1 MLISQ
6 SLEKP
11 AQVQAADYRMYIV
24 IGYLTYLGIAV
35 HSILMPFF
43 FWLGYDVLAAFNI
56 FAIIAWYTARVT
68 NRNGH
73 HTIAI
78 VLLISETAL
87 HTILAVHY
95 LGWQSGFQYYLMA
108 GIPFSMF
115 IHKIKLP
122 YLLLLCTGLCVL
134 FIVLYSI
141 THGRVYH
148 YQFPII
154 IEVMNYSN
162 IVITF
167 LALSVNSYYF
177 RVASFVSEK
186 QMEALANADQLTG
199 LTNRRGILRKL
210 NAQHDLFTRNG
221 TCFTLVL
228 SDIDHFKKFN
238 DTYGHDC
245 GDYVLQG
252 VAQLMQDRLRQYDV
266 VSRWGGEEFLVML
279 PDTEVDAA
287 IGVAEEIRR
296 AIESEKFNF
305 NGQSLSVTM
314 TFGVAQHQTDDSID
328 NTIKRADDVLYHGKE
343 NGRNRVVS

>member
-1 MLISQ
+1 M
-6 SLEKP
+6 
-11 AQVQAADYRMYIV
+11 
-24 IGYLTYLGIAV
+24 
-35 HSILMPFF
+35 
-43 FWLGYDVLAAFNI
+43 
-56 FAIIAWYTARVT
+56 
-68 NRNGH
+68 
-73 HTIAI
+73 
-78 VLLISETAL
+78 AL
-87 HTILAVHY
+87 YGV
-95 LGWQSGFQYYLMA
+95 
-108 GIPFSMF
+108 
-115 IHKIKLP
+115 
-122 YLLLLCTGLCVL
+122 
-134 FIVLYSI
+134 

-148 YQFPII
+148 YQYPII
-154 IEVMNYSN
+154 IEIMNYSN
-162 IVITF
+162 IVIAF

-266 VSRWGGEEFLVML
+266 VSRWGGEEFLIML
-279 PDTEVDAA
+279 PDTEVGAA